1 MAKISLFDG
10 FLEMTVEDVISSMKK
25 EIYLVPFENSQA
37 ERVYPVE
44 TAVEDGN
51 LFVHMSDDTTFKI
64 QVTRHR

>member
-10 FLEMTVEDVISSMKK
+10 SLEMTAEDFMSSMEK
-25 EIYLVPFENSQA
+25 EVYLVPFENSQA

-44 TAVEDGN
+44 TRVEDGY